1 MACRT
6 CNLPAPGLPSLVS
19 DFHLNAGPR
28 PVELL
33 FMVLS
38 GIGRGT
44 AFSRRRPRL
53 SSDDLDAFG
62 ANFCLTILFCSVR
75 LLFCSKRRSRQPRLP
90 RRQSDNLESPKK
102 KNRRRQGSGIYV
114 ACTFWLLCR
123 LIIFRRAA
131 VAACL
136 VDGWETGDPKHV
148 LVT

>member
-28 PVELL
+28 PVEL

-62 ANFCLTILFCSVR
+62 ANFCLTTLFLFGETLV
-75 LLFCSKRRSRQPRLP
+75 LLEETIETTPTAEETERQ
-90 RRQSDNLESPKK
+90 LESPK
-102 KNRRRQGSGIYV
+102 NLRRQGSGIYV

-123 LIIFRRAA
+123 LIIFVEPPWQLVSWTVGRR
-131 VAACL
+131 
-136 VDGWETGDPKHV
+136 EIT
-148 LVT
+148 